1 MKRSALFPI
10 LALIAIFT
18 SCNSDNV
25 RAEMQ
30 NPENEAIA
38 NIMTRTSV
46 RDYTDTPV
54 TDEQI
59 ETILKAAMSA
69 PTAMNKQPWAF
80 IVIKDRA
87 TLTAISDSIP
97 TMKMAKKAPLA
108 IVVCGDM
115 TKTLDGEG
123 HDYWI
128 QDVSAA
134 TENLLLAT
142 HAQGLGA
149 VWCGVYPASG
159 RVALISDLLKLPD
172 EIIPLAFVP
181 IGEPAVKNEPK
192 DKWNPAKI
200 HNDKW

>member
-1 MKRSALFPI
+1 MKKTALIPL

-18 SCNSDNV
+18 SCNSDNGQ
-25 RAEMQ
+25 AGAQ
-30 NPENEAIA
+30 SHENEAIA

-46 RDYTDTPV
+46 RDYTDSPV

-59 ETILKAAMSA
+59 ETMLKAAMSA
-69 PTAMNKQPWAF
+69 PTAVNKQPWAF

-87 TLTAISDSIP
+87 TLTAIADSIP
-97 TMKMAKKAPLA
+97 SMKMVKKAPLA

-115 TKTLDGEG
+115 TKALDGEG
-123 HDYWI
+123 HDFWI

-134 TENLLLAT
+134 TENLLLAA

-200 HNDKW
+200 HIDKW

>member
-1 MKRSALFPI
+1 MKKAALIPI
-10 LALIAIFT
+10 LAIIAILT
-18 SCNSDNV
+18 SCASHSDEAD
-25 RAEMQ
+25 RPASG
-30 NPENEAIA
+30 NEAIA

-46 RDYTDTPV
+46 RAYSDTPV
-54 TDEQI
+54 TDSQI
-59 ETILKAAMSA
+59 ETMLKAAMGA
-69 PTAMNKQPWAF
+69 PTAVNKQPWAF

-97 TMKMAKKAPLA
+97 SMGMVKKAPLA

-115 TKTLDGEG
+115 TKALDGEG

-134 TENLLLAT
+134 TENLLLAA

-149 VWCGVYPASG
+149 VWCGVYPVSG
-159 RVALISDLLKLPD
+159 RVAFISDLLKLPD
-172 EIIPLAFVP
+172 EIIPLAVVP
-181 IGEPAVKNEPK
+181 VGRPAVKVEPK
-192 DKWNPAKI
+192 DKWDPAKI

>member
-1 MKRSALFPI
+1 MKKTALFPL

-18 SCNSDNV
+18 SCNPDNS
-25 RAEMQ
+25 RADIQ
-30 NPENEAIA
+30 SSENEVIA
-38 NIMTRTSV
+38 SIMTRTSV

-54 TDEQI
+54 TDAQI
-59 ETILKAAMSA
+59 ETILKTAMSA
-69 PTAMNKQPWAF
+69 PTAVNKQPWAF

-97 TMKMAKKAPLA
+97 SMKMAKKAPIA

-134 TENLLLAT
+134 TENLLLAA

-159 RVALISDLLKLPD
+159 RVAFISDLLNLPD

-181 IGEPAVKNEPK
+181 IGEPSAKNEPK
-192 DKWNPAKI
+192 DKWDPAKI